1 MTITEQ
7 DLEAAGE
14 GFDFPCEYPV
24 KAMGPNTPEFK
35 AAIVDVV
42 KPHAPEVSSNSV
54 HCKTS
59 KTGKYQSVTV
69 LVYFLNHVPSSI
81 RINAVLEG
89 IGRRLLNAIRD
100 NFDEPMKARVEGEV
114 REGTPVFAR

>member
-7 DLEAAGE
+7 ELEAAGE
-14 GFDFPCEYPV
+14 GFDFSCEYPV

-35 AAIVDVV
+35 AAIIDVV

-69 LVYFLNHVPSSI
+69 LVYAQSKDHLIAIYKDI
-81 RINAVLEG
+81 RTVDGVVWTL
-89 IGRRLLNAIRD
+89 
-100 NFDEPMKARVEGEV
+100 
-114 REGTPVFAR
+114 